1 MGTMRAETGKAR
13 LGVGGGLES
22 QLHLDF
28 KLLALMAVN
37 EVSIGLSHQIPGT
50 LSLEETD
57 WPLDSVETHVP
68 KPLATPFRTLLL
80 WRDRRVPRPRLYYTG
95 QV

>member
-1 MGTMRAETGKAR
+1 MGTMRAETGR
-13 LGVGGGLES
+13 QGWGLGGLES
-22 QLHLDF
+22 RLHLDF
-28 KLLALMAVN
+28 KLLALKAVN

-50 LSLEETD
+50 LSLED
-57 WPLDSVETHVP
+57 WPLDSVETYVP

-80 WRDRRVPRPRLYYTG
+80 WRDRRAPRTRLYYTG